1 MLPFYLQE
9 AQSSYIVD
17 EFEAHGIN
25 KPRRESVPGTH
36 HHQLLMGN
44 TFLFREPVLSRELCL
59 YLIALGK
66 DTTSLIPLTGKDE
79 RVVMPPFITPKL
91 LSAGMDLSV
100 LYGHMES
107 VVRPAQESIL
117 VLHTT
122 QYPSDYLCYKPH
134 VPSLQGELLSNACY

>member
-1 MLPFYLQE
+1 MQP
-9 AQSSYIVD
+9 SCHIVD
-17 EFEAHGIN
+17 EFEAHGFS
-25 KPRRESVPGTH
+25 KPRRDTLPGSH

-44 TFLFREPVLSRELCL
+44 TFLFREPILSRESCL

-66 DTTSLIPLTGKDE
+66 DTTRLIPLTNKDE
-79 RVVMPPFITPKL
+79 RVVMSPVITPTL

-100 LYGHMES
+100 LYGHMEA

-122 QYPSDYLCYKPH
+122 QHPSDYLCYNPH
-134 VPSLQGELLSNACY
+134 IPSLQGM